1 MIEKS
6 NSAMLK
12 KVKKFELRDFATI
25 FVFIGIC
32 IILAIAKGDVFLS
45 GGNVENIFKQIAT
58 NSILAGGMT
67 IVLLI
72 GGIDLS
78 VGSVACFS
86 SLISAFLLQSGMN
99 MYLAIF
105 VGLATGAIIGTLNG
119 LIITKIN
126 IPFFIVT
133 LSMMTLVR
141 GVGYLI
147 TGGLPIAYLG
157 DDFAKIGKG
166 LFLGLPIP
174 FWIIV
179 VVFAILYAALN
190 YTKFGRYVYA
200 IGGNTEAVRLSGIN
214 VKLYTTITYT
224 LSGVLAA
231 LAGIVLASRLN
242 SGQPTSCQG
251 WEMDAIAAT
260 VIGGTKLSGGEG
272 KIQMT
277 LVGALILGV
286 LSNGLNI
293 LEVSS
298 YWQFV
303 LKGLVILIAV
313 GISVQTWST
322 KKKITAKI

>member
-1 MIEKS
+1 MKQVN
-6 NSAMLK
+6 NSANLK
-12 KVKKFELRDFATI
+12 KLKKFELRDFGTI
-25 FVFIGIC
+25 FVFVGIC
-32 IILAIAKGDVFLS
+32 ILLAIAKGDVFLS
-45 GGNVENIFKQIAT
+45 GGNIENIFKQIAT

-86 SLISAFLLQSGMN
+86 SLVAATLLQNGTN

-105 VGLATGAIIGTLNG
+105 VGLVTGAILGSING
-119 LIITKIN
+119 LIITLLK

-133 LSMMTLVR
+133 LSMMTLIR
-141 GVGYLI
+141 GVGFLL

-157 DDFAKIGKG
+157 EDFQMIGKG
-166 LFLGLPIP
+166 LFVGLPIP

-179 VVFAILYAALN
+179 VVFTILYILLK

-200 IGGNTEAVRLSGIN
+200 IGGNKEAVRLSGIN
-214 VKLYTTITYT
+214 VKLYTTIAYT
-224 LSGVLAA
+224 LSGTLAA

-242 SGQPTSCQG
+242 SGQPTACQG

-272 KIQMT
+272 KILMT

-286 LSNGLNI
+286 MSNGLNI
-293 LEVSS
+293 LQVSS
-298 YWQFV
+298 YWQYV

-313 GISVQTWST
+313 GISVQTWSKR
-322 KKKITAKI
+322 KKK

>member
-1 MIEKS
+1 
-6 NSAMLK
+6 
-12 KVKKFELRDFATI
+12 
-25 FVFIGIC
+25 
-32 IILAIAKGDVFLS
+32 
-45 GGNVENIFKQIAT
+45 
-58 NSILAGGMT
+58 
-67 IVLLI
+67 
-72 GGIDLS
+72 
-78 VGSVACFS
+78 
-86 SLISAFLLQSGMN
+86 

-200 IGGNTEAVRLSGIN
+200 IGGNTEAVRLVGHQCQA
-214 VKLYTTITYT
+214 LYDHNIYALRCARGTCGYRACFSSQQWPTYQPAKVGRWMQ
-224 LSGVLAA
+224 SPQQSSAEPSSPAA
-231 LAGIVLASRLN
+231 R
-242 SGQPTSCQG
+242 
-251 WEMDAIAAT
+251 
-260 VIGGTKLSGGEG
+260 
-272 KIQMT
+272 
-277 LVGALILGV
+277 
-286 LSNGLNI
+286 
-293 LEVSS
+293 
-298 YWQFV
+298 
-303 LKGLVILIAV
+303 
-313 GISVQTWST
+313 
-322 KKKITAKI
+322 AKYR

>member
-1 MIEKS
+1 MSEKNHS
-6 NSAMLK
+6 VIKLK
-12 KVKKFELRDFATI
+12 KFNMRDFATI

-32 IILAIAKGDVFLS
+32 LILSIAKGNVFLS

-86 SLISAFLLQSGMN
+86 ALISAFLLRDGTN
-99 MYLAIF
+99 MVLAIF
-105 VGLATGAIIGTLNG
+105 VGLVTGAILGTING
-119 LIITKIN
+119 TIITTLK

-141 GVGYLI
+141 GVGFLL
-147 TGGLPIAYLG
+147 TGGLPISDLG
-157 DDFAKIGKG
+157 DDFQKIGKG
-166 LFLGLPIP
+166 LFLGLPVP

-179 VVFAILYAALN
+179 VVYVILFIVLN

-214 VKLYTTITYT
+214 VKLYTTIAYT
-224 LSGVLAA
+224 LSGTLAA
-231 LAGIVLASRLN
+231 LAGIVLASRLD
-242 SGQPTSCQG
+242 SGQPTACDG

-286 LSNGLNI
+286 MSNGLNI
-293 LEVSS
+293 LQVSS
-298 YWQFV
+298 YWQYV

-313 GISVQTWST
+313 GISVQTWAKKTT
-322 KKKITAKI
+322 K

>member
-1 MIEKS
+1 MSENS
-6 NSAMLK
+6 NSSTMKMK
-12 KVKKFELRDFATI
+12 KIQMRDFATI

-32 IILAIAKGDVFLS
+32 IILSIAKGDVFLS

-67 IVLLI
+67 IVLLT

-86 SLISAFLLQSGMN
+86 SLIAAFLLRDGTN
-99 MYLAIF
+99 MIFAIL
-105 VGLATGAIIGTLNG
+105 VGLLTGAILGTING
-119 LIITKIN
+119 TIITLLK

-141 GVGYLI
+141 GVGFLL
-147 TGGLPIAYLG
+147 TGGLPISDLG
-157 DDFAKIGKG
+157 DDFQKIGKG
-166 LFLGLPIP
+166 LFLGLPVP

-179 VVFAILYAALN
+179 VVYGILFIVLN

-214 VKLYTTITYT
+214 VKLYTTIAYT
-224 LSGVLAA
+224 LSGMLAA
-231 LAGIVLASRLN
+231 LAGIVLASRLD
-242 SGQPTSCQG
+242 SGQPTACDG

-272 KIQMT
+272 KIVMT

-286 LSNGLNI
+286 MSNGLNI
-293 LEVSS
+293 LRVSS

-313 GISVQTWST
+313 GISVQTWSKRT
-322 KKKITAKI
+322 KQA